1 MQTLGIITEYN
12 PLHYGHAY
20 LMKRLR
26 EISGSDTTIIC
37 VMSGNFVQRG
47 DFAIV
52 GKQSR
57 ATAAVHC
64 GADLVLELPTPYAT
78 ASAEQ
83 FAYGA
88 VETLVSTGLLTHL
101 GFGSECGDV
110 SALQAGAT
118 ALSHDQFPT
127 LLKQAL
133 STGVS
138 FPTAREQALTALL
151 GQQATLLSSPNNA
164 LAVSYCQAL
173 QTLAPAVQVVTIPR
187 IGAPHDGDTV
197 AGIASASGVRRLMEA
212 GQDVS
217 HLLPPPMFSALQQ
230 EMDAGRAPV
239 LSATCERGI
248 LAKLRSMTLDDY
260 RQLDGGNE
268 GLYHRFY
275 RESRT
280 ATSLEGLLS
289 AVKTKRYPYARL
301 RRMALWGYLGICPQD
316 IPQTVPYLRVLA
328 ANQRGRAC
336 LAQMGETATVPILT
350 KPADVRN
357 LSPQAQRLFQLEA
370 NATDLYTLAYPD
382 LSQATGGQEWRQT
395 PQMVTLD

>member
-1 MQTLGIITEYN
+1 MQILGIITEYN
-12 PLHYGHAY
+12 PLHLGHTH
-20 LMKRLR
+20 LMALMHQQFPHHG
-26 EISGSDTTIIC
+26 IVC

-52 GKQSR
+52 GKHSR

-64 GADLVLELPTPYAT
+64 GADLVLELPLPYAT
-78 ASAEQ
+78 AAAPD
-83 FAYGA
+83 FARGA
-88 VETLVSTGLLTHL
+88 VETLVATGLLTHL
-101 GFGSECGDV
+101 GFGSECGDAT
-110 SALQAGAT
+110 ALQAVAK
-118 ALSHDQFPT
+118 ALDHDQFPT

-138 FPTAREQALTALL
+138 FPTAREQALTTLL

-173 QTLAPAVQVVTIPR
+173 QATAPHVNVVTIPR

-197 AGIASASGVRRLMEA
+197 GNIASASGVRRLMEA

-217 HLLPPPMFSALQQ
+217 HLLPSPMATALQQ
-230 EMDAGRAPV
+230 EMDAGRTPV

-260 RQLDGGNE
+260 RQLDSGNE
-268 GLYHRFY
+268 GLHHRFY

-301 RRMALWGYLGICPQD
+301 RRMALWGYLGITPQD
-316 IPQTVPYLRVLA
+316 KPKTAPYLRVLS
-328 ANQRGRAC
+328 ANERGRT
-336 LAQMGETATVPILT
+336 LLSQMRTTATVPVIT
-350 KPADVRN
+350 KPADVSK
-357 LSPQAQRLFQLEA
+357 LSPQAQTLFHLEA
-370 NATDLYTLAYPD
+370 KATDLYTLAYPD
-382 LSQATGGQEWRQT
+382 LAQATGGQEWRQS
-395 PQMVTLD
+395 PVMI